1 MKQTVFF
8 LVVLTFLAACSAEVE
23 TETAVPTQLPPTPT
37 RTPTTTPVPFQST
50 TAPTPSPEATIQTV
64 HQPPSIDYL
73 AAEIEKTLAE
83 FDGVAS
89 YVIVDLSNGDRI
101 EHNPDVAIAGMSLIK
116 IPILI
121 ETFVALD
128 RVPDIEQ
135 TKLLTQ
141 TTSLSSNFAANLL
154 LKTVIGPNDTHIGG
168 DMVTDAMRN
177 LGIYNTFIAVPY
189 DLDPRPDRQNS
200 YLTPA
205 NQRTDITTKADIY
218 RQTTVGDLAEL
229 LLMLY
234 DCAENDN
241 GRLRETYPQTLTQA
255 ECQEILKLMQ
265 LNELV
270 QLLEAGLP
278 EDVPIA
284 HKIGYIDDTYGDA
297 SIVYSPNGDYLLV
310 LALYTP
316 NYLEWAIASPLFAE
330 ISELTYTHFN
340 DPQAYSAD
348 VLAQPPK
355 LAATSTPVAVPEQ
368 PAAVVVGTQGIGL
381 TLRDAPA
388 GIELTVLPEGSV
400 VYLLDEAAT
409 ELNGISWRNVMTID
423 GEYGWV
429 GADFLLTE

>member
-1 MKQTVFF
+1 MKPIVLFLLVVTF
-8 LVVLTFLAACSAEVE
+8 LVACSGEVV
-23 TETAVPTQLPPTPT
+23 TETAVPTQPPPTPT
-37 RTPTTTPVPFQST
+37 RTPTTTPVPFQPTST
-50 TAPTPSPEATIQTV
+50 PTPSPAATIETV
-64 HQPPSIDYL
+64 FQPPAMDYL
-73 AAEIEKTLAE
+73 AAEIEKSLAE
-83 FDGVAS
+83 FEGVAS

-128 RVPDIEQ
+128 RAPDIEQ

-168 DMVTDAMRN
+168 DMVTDAMRH

-218 RQTTVGDLAEL
+218 RQTTVGDLSEL

-241 GRLRETYPQTLTQA
+241 GRLRDAYPQTLTQA

-270 QLLEAGLP
+270 ELLEAGLP
-278 EDVPIA
+278 DGVPIA

-297 SIVYSPNGDYLLV
+297 SIVYAPNGDYLLV
-310 LALYTP
+310 LSLYAP
-316 NYLEWAIASPLFAE
+316 QYLEWAIASPLFAE
-330 ISELTYTHFN
+330 IAELTYAHFN
-340 DPQAYSAD
+340 DPQAYSEA
-348 VLAQPPK
+348 VLAQPPM
-355 LAATSTPVAVPEQ
+355 LEATSTPVAVPAQ
-368 PAAVVVGTQGIGL
+368 PAAIVVGTQGIGL

-388 GIELTVLPEGSV
+388 GNELTVLPEGSV

-409 ELNGISWRNVMTID
+409 ELNGISWRKVMTFD
-423 GEYGWV
+423 GENGWV
-429 GADFLLTE
+429 GADFLITE